1 MLFRIVL
8 GLLILA
14 YTPVLRA
21 HKASDSYLT
30 LKIAGEHIAGRWDIA
45 LRDLD
50 FAIGLDSDDNGEITW
65 GEVRRRREAVFDYA
79 LSRLNLAGDNARC
92 PLRSANYLIETHTDG
107 AYSVLMF
114 TAACGNAPTRIN
126 IDYSL
131 LFDLDPQHRGLLRV
145 EFGKATHTA
154 VLSPTQPNQQI
165 EVAEIKAGT
174 AFLQYFRE
182 GVWHIWLGYDHI
194 LFLLS
199 LLFPAVLIRQHRKWL
214 PAARFRP
221 VLLEVVKIVTAFT
234 VAHSLTLSLAT
245 LGVIELPSRWIESAI
260 AASVVLAALNNVYP
274 LISKK
279 LWGVAFGFGLIHG
292 LGFANVLKDLGL
304 PEDMLILTLLAF
316 NLGVEAGQLAIV
328 SVFLPAAF
336 FLRKSWGYRQ
346 LLVNTGSM
354 LIVLIALIWLTERS
368 LNIQLVNWEGLL
380 EAPAAADPIG

>member
-1 MLFRIVL
+1 MLSRIIVWM
-8 GLLILA
+8 LILA
-14 YTPVLRA
+14 YPPILQA
-21 HKASDSYLT
+21 HKASDSYLI
-30 LKIAGEHIAGRWDIA
+30 LKIVGERIEGRWDVA

-50 FAIGLDSDDNGEITW
+50 FAIGLDGDDNGEITW
-65 GEVRRRREAVFDYA
+65 GEVRNRREAVFTYT
-79 LSRLNLAGDNARC
+79 LSRLNLAGGNAPC
-92 PLRSANYLIETHTDG
+92 PLRPSNYLIDTHTDG

-126 IDYSL
+126 VDYSL

-145 EFGKATHTA
+145 EYGKATHTA
-154 VLSPTQPNQQI
+154 VLSPTHPNQQI
-165 EVAEIKAGT
+165 ELAEVNPGA

-199 LLFPAVLIRQHRKWL
+199 LLFPAVLIRQHREWL
-214 PAARFRP
+214 PAERFRP

-234 VAHSLTLSLAT
+234 IAHSLTLSLAT
-245 LGVIELPSRWIESAI
+245 LGVIELPSRWVESAI

-304 PEDMLILTLLAF
+304 PKDMLILTLLAF

-328 SVFLPAAF
+328 SVFLPIAF

-346 LLVNTGSM
+346 LLVNTGSIV
-354 LIVLIALIWLTERS
+354 IVLIALIWLAERA
-368 LNIQLVNWEGLL
+368 LNTQLADWKLL
-380 EAPAAADPIG
+380 LDWPAEANSTD